1 MRISTIGMRDWITPI
16 VSMGT
21 VRLLH
26 EEEDHP
32 MTTTPAQ
39 TSLRQRREATVREHI
54 DAENRHDPDGVVATF
69 SPTRASYDVIAFGEA
84 GQPADADAVREM
96 WVGFIAAFPDLHI
109 EESGPLYHGDTH
121 IFVEIRM
128 TATQHGDF
136 AGIPATGRSFDARM
150 ACLYE
155 FEEDQLVCE
164 RVYFDFA
171 GILRQLG
178 VLPS

>member
-1 MRISTIGMRDWITPI
+1 M
-16 VSMGT
+16 
-21 VRLLH
+21 
-26 EEEDHP
+26 
-32 MTTTPAQ
+32 
-39 TSLRQRREATVREHI
+39 
-54 DAENRHDPDGVVATF
+54 ATF
-69 SPTRASYDVIAFGEA
+69 SPTRSSYDVIAFGEA
-84 GQPADADAVREM
+84 GQPADAPAVREM
-96 WVGFIAAFPDLHI
+96 WVGLIAAFPDLHI
-109 EESGPLYHGDTH
+109 EPGPLYHGDTH

-136 AGIPATGRSFDARM
+136 AGIPATGRSFDERM

-171 GILRQLG
+171 GILRQIG

>member
-1 MRISTIGMRDWITPI
+1 
-16 VSMGT
+16 
-21 VRLLH
+21 
-26 EEEDHP
+26 
-32 MTTTPAQ
+32 
-39 TSLRQRREATVREHI
+39 
-54 DAENRHDPDGVVATF
+54 
-69 SPTRASYDVIAFGEA
+69 
-84 GQPADADAVREM
+84 M
-96 WVGFIAAFPDLHI
+96 WVGFLAAFPDLHI

-128 TATQHGDF
+128 TATQQGDF

-155 FEEDQLVCE
+155 FDEEQLVCE